1 VKELVEYIAKLLVDS
16 PDDVSVGEGM
26 VGQTTIIELS
36 VAPDDLGQVIGRK
49 GRTARALR
57 TVLAA
62 AAARENAK
70 AVLEIV
76 E

>member
-1 VKELVEYIAKLLVDS
+1 MTGVQTCALPICLV
-16 PDDVSVGEGM
+16 GR
-26 VGQTTIIELS
+26 TTIIELS
-36 VAPDDLGQVIGRK
+36 VAPDDLGQVIGRQ

-62 AAARENAK
+62 AAARENGK